1 MFFRRFLAIGTLQI
15 RPVGCVAC
23 IFTLIA
29 IIEEIV
35 AFKLNFGYSKLFFSV
50 ITNSK

>member
-1 MFFRRFLAIGTLQI
+1 MSLRRFLAIGTLQI
-15 RPVGCVAC
+15 RPVRCVAC

-35 AFKLNFGYSKLFFSV
+35 AFKLNFGYSKFFFCV
-50 ITNSK
+50 IKNSK

>member
-1 MFFRRFLAIGTLQI
+1 MSFRRFLMGFGTLQI

-29 IIEEIV
+29 IIEGIV
-35 AFKLNFGYSKLFFSV
+35 AFKLNFGYSKLFFAL
-50 ITNSK
+50 